1 MEHHMR
7 ILVVGAGATGGFF
20 GARLAQAGRD
30 VTFLVRPK
38 RAALL
43 RETGLRVVSPHG
55 DFEIEPVMVTAE
67 DIGEPYDVVLM
78 TVKAFGLEA
87 AMQDVAP
94 AVGSQTMILP
104 VLNGM
109 RHIDMLRER
118 FGDEAVIGGA
128 ARIMSAMDAEWRIV
142 QFSKMNDIVYGEL
155 SGGKTARIVALD
167 GVMQGAGFEARLSE
181 TIELEM
187 WEKWVLLA
195 SLGSINS
202 LMRGTI
208 GQVRAAPGG
217 EEFALGVIG
226 ECAAVAAAHGFA
238 PRAGFLAAAN
248 TQLTM
253 ADAGTTSSMYRD
265 LVAGQQ
271 IEADQ
276 IVGDLAARGK
286 AAGVAVPLLNAAYAN
301 LCVYQAG
308 LA

>member
-238 PRAGFLAAAN
+238 PRAGFLAAAS

-308 LA
+308 FA

>member
-1 MEHHMR
+1 MR

-30 VTFLVRPK
+30 VTFLVRPA

-43 RETGLRVVSPHG
+43 AEHGLRVVSPHG
-55 DFEIEPVMVTAE
+55 NFEIEPVTVTAE
-67 DIGEPYDVVLM
+67 AIAEPYDVVLM

-87 AMQDVAP
+87 AIKDVAP

-109 RHIDMLRER
+109 RHIDALRER
-118 FGDEAVIGGA
+118 FGTEAVIGGA
-128 ARIMSAMDAEWRIV
+128 AKIMTTVEPDGSIT
-142 QFSKMNDIVYGEL
+142 QFSKMNDLIYGEL
-155 SGGKTARIVALD
+155 GGGKTARILALD
-167 GVMQGAGFEARLSE
+167 GVMQGAGFDARLSE
-181 TIELEM
+181 AMELEM

-217 EEFALGVIG
+217 EEFALALIA
-226 ECAAVAAAHGFA
+226 EAAAVAAAHGFE
-238 PRAGFLAAAN
+238 PRAPYMAAVRA
-248 TQLTM
+248 QLTM

-271 IEADQ
+271 VEADQ
-276 IVGDLAARGK
+276 IVGDLVARGK
-286 AAGVAVPLLNAAYAN
+286 AAGAAVPLLNAAYAN
-301 LCVYQAG
+301 LSVYQAK

>member
-1 MEHHMR
+1 MR

>member
-1 MEHHMR
+1 
-7 ILVVGAGATGGFF
+7 
-20 GARLAQAGRD
+20 
-30 VTFLVRPK
+30 
-38 RAALL
+38 
-43 RETGLRVVSPHG
+43 
-55 DFEIEPVMVTAE
+55 
-67 DIGEPYDVVLM
+67 
-78 TVKAFGLEA
+78 
-87 AMQDVAP
+87 
-94 AVGSQTMILP
+94 MILP

-238 PRAGFLAAAN
+238 PRAGFLAAAS

>member
-1 MEHHMR
+1 MR

-238 PRAGFLAAAN
+238 PRAGFLAAAS

-308 LA
+308 FA

>member
-238 PRAGFLAAAN
+238 PRAGFLAAAS